1 MDNDELRE
9 LALAD
14 IAAITVGLETLR
26 RASPDG
32 RWPGAPSPAT
42 TPAEKAWDQVNAA
55 LAALEQRLEQLHPAA
70 GPAPGM

>member
-14 IAAITVGLETLR
+14 IAAISVALETIR
-26 RASPDG
+26 RASPEG
-32 RWPGAPSPAT
+32 RWLGAPSPAT
-42 TPAEKAWDQVNAA
+42 TPVERAWDQANTA
-55 LAALEQRLEQLHPAA
+55 LAALEQRLEQLHPV